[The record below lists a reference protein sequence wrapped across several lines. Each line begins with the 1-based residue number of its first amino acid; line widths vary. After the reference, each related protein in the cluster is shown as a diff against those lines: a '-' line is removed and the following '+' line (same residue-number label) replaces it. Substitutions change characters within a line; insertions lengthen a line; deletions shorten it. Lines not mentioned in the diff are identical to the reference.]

1 MPPKRMMEDV
11 HDGGEAVDEEEIIQ
25 QIKIVIRENSMCEIC
40 SCILKSAG
48 ALTRHKREVHQREE
62 FICQQYR
69 LVLETAMELKSHRR
83 KHKTFLCKKC
93 EKSVSLN
100 NKQRHIK
107 ICKGKGNEAVTI
119 LHSDECDYQTTKNT
133 I

>member
-48 ALTRHKREVHQREE
+48 ALTRHKREVHQCEE
-62 FICQQYR
+62 FMCQTSKDISRFAEVKAMR
-69 LVLETAMELKSHRR
+69 LRLSPYYIAMK
-83 KHKTFLCKKC
+83 
-93 EKSVSLN
+93 V
-100 NKQRHIK
+100 
-107 ICKGKGNEAVTI
+107 
-119 LHSDECDYQTTKNT
+119 TTKQQRDT

>member
-11 HDGGEAVDEEEIIQ
+11 DDGGEAVDEEEIIQ

-62 FICQQYR
+62 FMCQTSKDISRFAKVKAMR
-69 LVLETAMELKSHRR
+69 LSPYYIAM
-83 KHKTFLCKKC
+83 
-93 EKSVSLN
+93 N
-100 NKQRHIK
+100 
-107 ICKGKGNEAVTI
+107 VTM
-119 LHSDECDYQTTKNT
+119 TTKQQRNT